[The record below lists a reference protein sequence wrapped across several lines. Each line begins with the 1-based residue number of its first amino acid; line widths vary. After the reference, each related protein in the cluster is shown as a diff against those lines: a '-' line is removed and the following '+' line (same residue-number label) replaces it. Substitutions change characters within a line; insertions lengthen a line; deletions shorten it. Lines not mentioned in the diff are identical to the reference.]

1 LLSLTFTFS
10 GLPVL
15 VRAAFFRICADRTL
29 RGPESS
35 VVATFTPYGWTLGA
49 RSCREFEA
57 AGPIFLRATCA
68 DGRRESLGPFEI
80 IRAAEGALFTS
91 GRCIGTYCL
100 PPALGTS
107 ASGWKEVALLTD
119 PGL

>member
-1 LLSLTFTFS
+1 LVSLTFTFS

-35 VVATFTPYGWTLGA
+35 VVATFTPYGWRLGA

-57 AGPIFLRATCA
+57 VGPIFLRATCA
-68 DGRRESLGPFEI
+68 DGRRESSGPYDF
-80 IRAAEGALFTS
+80 IRAGEGALYTG

-100 PPALGTS
+100 PSAVGIS
-107 ASGWKEVALLTD
+107 ASEWTEVALLTD
-119 PGL
+119 PG